1 MYQVSELDLLAIGI
15 LFFSAILGGLI
26 RRLSGFGGALIM
38 SPLLMWFFPV
48 PFFIPIVMSA
58 ELLGGLWL
66 STQWKVNKE
75 DIPSLYRMWI
85 LAAVLLPLGIFLG
98 EAVPITVLKVTT
110 GIVVIAF
117 SIFLLI
123 RVNLAIKLSAFRD
136 FLAGGLSGLLLG
148 SCGIG
153 GPPVALYL
161 NASGLQ
167 FERSRALLSQFV
179 SGVCLLAIVAASL
192 LGGGI
197 AWLPWLLFALPAYF
211 FGMYLAKALL
221 QRRELSASFIKK
233 FCLYLLIVNAAFNL
247 AVLAVL

>member
-1 MYQVSELDLLAIGI
+1 MSGLYLLAIGI

-58 ELLGGLWL
+58 ELLGGMWL
-66 STQWKVNKE
+66 FTQWKVNKE
-75 DIPSLYRMWI
+75 DIPSLYRMWVF
-85 LAAVLLPLGIFLG
+85 AAILLPFGIFLG
-98 EAVPITVLKVTT
+98 EVVPIAVLKITT

-117 SIFLLI
+117 SIFLLV

-136 FLAGGLSGLLLG
+136 SLAGALSGMLLG

-179 SGVCLLAIVAASL
+179 SGVCLLAIIAASV

-197 AWLPWLLFALPAYF
+197 AWMPWLLLALPAYF
-211 FGMYLAKALL
+211 FGMYLAKILL

-247 AVLAVL
+247 AVLAML

>member
-1 MYQVSELDLLAIGI
+1 M
-15 LFFSAILGGLI
+15 

-58 ELLGGLWL
+58 ELLGGMWL
-66 STQWKVNKE
+66 FTQWKVNKE
-75 DIPSLYRMWI
+75 DIPSLYRM
-85 LAAVLLPLGIFLG
+85 LAFAAILLPVGIFLG
-98 EAVPITVLKVTT
+98 ETIPLTVLKITT
-110 GIVVIAF
+110 GIVVIGF
-117 SIFLLI
+117 SAFLLI

-136 FLAGGLSGLLLG
+136 SLAGALSGILLG

-197 AWLPWLLFALPAYF
+197 AWLPWLLFALPAYV
-211 FGMYLAKALL
+211 FGMFLAKILL
-221 QRRELSASFIKK
+221 QRRELSASFIKQ

-247 AVLAVL
+247 LVLALL

>member
-1 MYQVSELDLLAIGI
+1 VSGLDLLAIGI

>member
-1 MYQVSELDLLAIGI
+1 VSGLDLLAIGI

-58 ELLGGLWL
+58 ELLGGMWL
-66 STQWKVNKE
+66 FTQWKVNKE
-75 DIPSLYRMWI
+75 DIPSLYRM
-85 LAAVLLPLGIFLG
+85 LAFAAILLPVGIFLG
-98 EAVPITVLKVTT
+98 ETIPLTVLKITT
-110 GIVVIAF
+110 GIVVIGF
-117 SIFLLI
+117 SAFLLI

-136 FLAGGLSGLLLG
+136 SLAGALSGILLG

-197 AWLPWLLFALPAYF
+197 AWLPWLLFALPAYV
-211 FGMYLAKALL
+211 FGMFLAKILL
-221 QRRELSASFIKK
+221 QRRELSASFIKQ

-247 AVLAVL
+247 LVLALL

>member
-1 MYQVSELDLLAIGI
+1 VIEFSWIAAGI
-15 LFFSAILGGLI
+15 LLFSATLGGLV

-58 ELLGGLWL
+58 ELLGGMWL
-66 STQWKVNKE
+66 FTQWKVNKE
-75 DIPSLYRMWI
+75 DIPSLYRMWV
-85 LAAVLLPLGIFLG
+85 LAAILLPFGIFLG
-98 EAVPITVLKVTT
+98 EAVPITALKITT

-136 FLAGGLSGLLLG
+136 SLAGALSGLLLG

-211 FGMYLAKALL
+211 FGMFLAKVLL
-221 QRRELSASFIKK
+221 QRRELSAGAIKK

-247 AVLAVL
+247 GVLALLQG

>member
-1 MYQVSELDLLAIGI
+1 MSGLDLLAIGI

-58 ELLGGLWL
+58 ELLGGMWL
-66 STQWKVNKE
+66 FTQWKVNKE
-75 DIPSLYRMWI
+75 DIPSLYRMLA

>member
-1 MYQVSELDLLAIGI
+1 VIEFSWITACILL
-15 LFFSAILGGLI
+15 FSAALGGLI

-75 DIPSLYRMWI
+75 DIPSLYRMWTF
-85 LAAVLLPLGIFLG
+85 AAILLPVGIFLG
-98 EAVPITVLKVTT
+98 ETIPLTVLKITT
-110 GIVVIAF
+110 GIVVIGF
-117 SIFLLI
+117 SAFLLI

-136 FLAGGLSGLLLG
+136 SLAGALSGILLG

-197 AWLPWLLFALPAYF
+197 AWLPWLLFALPAYV
-211 FGMYLAKALL
+211 FGMFLAKILL
-221 QRRELSASFIKK
+221 QRRELSASFIKQ

-247 AVLAVL
+247 LVLALL

>member
-1 MYQVSELDLLAIGI
+1 
-15 LFFSAILGGLI
+15 
-26 RRLSGFGGALIM
+26 M

-58 ELLGGLWL
+58 ELLGGMWL
-66 STQWKVNKE
+66 FTQWKVNKE
-75 DIPSLYRMWI
+75 DIPSLYRMLA
-85 LAAVLLPLGIFLG
+85 LAAILLPVGIFLG
-98 EAVPITVLKVTT
+98 ETIPLTVLKITT
-110 GIVVIAF
+110 GIVVIGF
-117 SIFLLI
+117 SAFLLI

-136 FLAGGLSGLLLG
+136 SLAGALSGILLG

-179 SGVCLLAIVAASL
+179 SGVCLLAIIAASL

-197 AWLPWLLFALPAYF
+197 AWLPWLLFALPAYV
-211 FGMYLAKALL
+211 FGMFLAKILL
-221 QRRELSASFIKK
+221 QRRELSASFIKQ

-247 AVLAVL
+247 LVLALL

>member
-1 MYQVSELDLLAIGI
+1 MIEFSWIAAGI
-15 LFFSAILGGLI
+15 LLFSAALGGLV

-58 ELLGGLWL
+58 ELLGGMWL
-66 STQWKVNKE
+66 FTQWKVNKE
-75 DIPSLYRMWI
+75 DIPSLYRMWV
-85 LAAVLLPLGIFLG
+85 LAAILLPFGIFLG
-98 EAVPITVLKVTT
+98 EAVPITALKITT

-123 RVNLAIKLSAFRD
+123 RVNLAITLSAFRD
-136 FLAGGLSGLLLG
+136 SLAGALSGLLLG

-179 SGVCLLAIVAASL
+179 SGVCLLAIIAASL

-197 AWLPWLLFALPAYF
+197 AWLPWLVFALPAYF
-211 FGMYLAKALL
+211 FGMFLAKVLL
-221 QRRELSASFIKK
+221 ERRELSAGAIKK

-247 AVLAVL
+247 VVLALL

>member
-1 MYQVSELDLLAIGI
+1 MSGLDSLAIGI

-66 STQWKVNKE
+66 FTQWKVNKE

>member
-1 MYQVSELDLLAIGI
+1 VTEFSWIAASILL
-15 LFFSAILGGLI
+15 FSAALGGLV

-58 ELLGGLWL
+58 ELLGGMWL
-66 STQWKVNKE
+66 FTQWKVNKE
-75 DIPSLYRMWI
+75 DIPSLYRMLA
-85 LAAVLLPLGIFLG
+85 LAALLLPVGIFLG
-98 EAVPITVLKVTT
+98 ETIPLAVLKITT
-110 GIVVIAF
+110 GLVVIAF

-136 FLAGGLSGLLLG
+136 SLAGALSGILLG

-197 AWLPWLLFALPAYF
+197 AWLPWLIFALPAYL
-211 FGMYLAKALL
+211 FGMFLAKILL
-221 QRRELSASFIKK
+221 QRRELSAGAIKK

-247 AVLAVL
+247 VVLALL

>member
-1 MYQVSELDLLAIGI
+1 VIEFSWITACILL
-15 LFFSAILGGLI
+15 FSAALGGLI

-247 AVLAVL
+247 LVLALL

>member
-1 MYQVSELDLLAIGI
+1 VSGLDLLAIGI

-110 GIVVIAF
+110 AIVVIAF

>member
-1 MYQVSELDLLAIGI
+1 MIEFSWITASILL
-15 LFFSAILGGLI
+15 FSAALGGLV

-48 PFFIPIVMSA
+48 PFFLPIVMSA
-58 ELLGGLWL
+58 ELLGGMWL
-66 STQWKVNKE
+66 FTQWKVNKE
-75 DIPSLYRMWI
+75 DIPSLYRMWV
-85 LAAVLLPLGIFLG
+85 LAAILLPFGIFLG
-98 EAVPITVLKVTT
+98 GIVPLTALKITT

-123 RVNLAIKLSAFRD
+123 RVNLAITLSAFRD
-136 FLAGGLSGLLLG
+136 YLIGALSGLLLG

-161 NASGLQ
+161 NASGLE

-192 LGGGI
+192 MGGGI
-197 AWLPWLLFALPAYF
+197 DWLPWLLFALPAYF
-211 FGMYLAKALL
+211 FGMFLAKTLL
-221 QRRELSASFIKK
+221 ERRELSASAIKK

-247 AVLAVL
+247 GVLALL

>member
-1 MYQVSELDLLAIGI
+1 MIDFSWITVCI
-15 LFFSAILGGLI
+15 LVFSAALGGLV

-58 ELLGGLWL
+58 ELLGGMWL
-66 STQWKVNKE
+66 FTQWKVNKE
-75 DIPSLYRMWI
+75 DIPSLYRMLA
-85 LAAVLLPLGIFLG
+85 LAAILLPVGIFLG
-98 EAVPITVLKVTT
+98 ETIPLTVLKITT
-110 GIVVIAF
+110 GIVVIGF
-117 SIFLLI
+117 SAFLLI

-136 FLAGGLSGLLLG
+136 SLAGALSGILLG

-197 AWLPWLLFALPAYF
+197 AWLPWLLFALPAYL
-211 FGMYLAKALL
+211 FGMFLAKILL
-221 QRRELSASFIKK
+221 QRRELSASFIKQ

-247 AVLAVL
+247 LVLALL

>member
-1 MYQVSELDLLAIGI
+1 VIEFSWIAASILL
-15 LFFSAILGGLI
+15 FSAALGGLV

-58 ELLGGLWL
+58 ELLGGMWL
-66 STQWKVNKE
+66 FTQWKVNKE
-75 DIPSLYRMWI
+75 DIPSLYRMLA
-85 LAAVLLPLGIFLG
+85 LAALLLPVGIFLG
-98 EAVPITVLKVTT
+98 ETIPLTVLKITT
-110 GIVVIAF
+110 GIVVIGF
-117 SIFLLI
+117 SAFLLI

-136 FLAGGLSGLLLG
+136 SLAGALSGILLG

-192 LGGGI
+192 MGGGI
-197 AWLPWLLFALPAYF
+197 AWLPWLLFALPAYV
-211 FGMYLAKALL
+211 FGMFLAKILL
-221 QRRELSASFIKK
+221 QRRELSAGFIKQ

-247 AVLAVL
+247 LVLALL

>member
-1 MYQVSELDLLAIGI
+1 VIDFSWITVCI
-15 LFFSAILGGLI
+15 LVFSAALGGLV

-58 ELLGGLWL
+58 ELLGGMWL
-66 STQWKVNKE
+66 FTQWKVNKE
-75 DIPSLYRMWI
+75 DIPSLYRM
-85 LAAVLLPLGIFLG
+85 LAFAAILLPVGIFLG
-98 EAVPITVLKVTT
+98 ETIPLTVLKITT
-110 GIVVIAF
+110 GIVVIGF
-117 SIFLLI
+117 SAFLLI

-136 FLAGGLSGLLLG
+136 SLAGALSGILLG

-197 AWLPWLLFALPAYF
+197 AWLPWLLFALPAYV
-211 FGMYLAKALL
+211 FGMFLAKILL
-221 QRRELSASFIKK
+221 QRRELSASFIKQ

-247 AVLAVL
+247 LVLALL

>member
-1 MYQVSELDLLAIGI
+1 MLAIGI

-85 LAAVLLPLGIFLG
+85 LAAVLLPWGIFLG

>member
-1 MYQVSELDLLAIGI
+1 VIEFSWITASILL
-15 LFFSAILGGLI
+15 FSAALGGLV

-48 PFFIPIVMSA
+48 PFFLPIVMSA
-58 ELLGGLWL
+58 ELLGGMWL
-66 STQWKVNKE
+66 FTQWKVNKE
-75 DIPSLYRMWI
+75 DIPSLYRMWV
-85 LAAVLLPLGIFLG
+85 LAAILLPFGIFLG
-98 EAVPITVLKVTT
+98 GVVPLTALKITT

-123 RVNLAIKLSAFRD
+123 RVNLAITLSAFRD
-136 FLAGGLSGLLLG
+136 SLVGALSGLLLG

-161 NASGLQ
+161 NASGLE

-192 LGGGI
+192 MGGGI
-197 AWLPWLLFALPAYF
+197 DWLPWLLFALPAYF
-211 FGMYLAKALL
+211 FGMFLAKTLL
-221 QRRELSASFIKK
+221 ERRELSASAIKK

-247 AVLAVL
+247 GVLALL

>member
-1 MYQVSELDLLAIGI
+1 VIEFSWITASILL
-15 LFFSAILGGLI
+15 FSATLGGLV

-58 ELLGGLWL
+58 ELLGGMWL
-66 STQWKVNKE
+66 FTQWKVNKE
-75 DIPSLYRMWI
+75 DIPSLYRM
-85 LAAVLLPLGIFLG
+85 LAFAAILLPVGIFLG
-98 EAVPITVLKVTT
+98 ETIPLTVLKITT
-110 GIVVIAF
+110 GIVVIGF
-117 SIFLLI
+117 SAFLLI
-123 RVNLAIKLSAFRD
+123 RVNLAIQLSAFRD
-136 FLAGGLSGLLLG
+136 SLAGALSGILLG

-197 AWLPWLLFALPAYF
+197 AWLPWLLFALPAYV
-211 FGMYLAKALL
+211 FGMFLAKILL
-221 QRRELSASFIKK
+221 QRRELSASFIKQ
-233 FCLYLLIVNAAFNL
+233 FCLYLLIVNAAFDL
-247 AVLAVL
+247 LVLALL

>member
-1 MYQVSELDLLAIGI
+1 MIEFSWITACILL
-15 LFFSAILGGLI
+15 FSAALGGLI

-247 AVLAVL
+247 GVLALL

>member
-1 MYQVSELDLLAIGI
+1 VIEFSWITACILL
-15 LFFSAILGGLI
+15 FSAALGGLI

-75 DIPSLYRMWI
+75 DVPSLYRMWI

-110 GIVVIAF
+110 AIVVIAF

-247 AVLAVL
+247 VVLALL

>member
-1 MYQVSELDLLAIGI
+1 MIEFSWIAASILL
-15 LFFSAILGGLI
+15 FSAALGGLV

-58 ELLGGLWL
+58 ELLGGMWL
-66 STQWKVNKE
+66 FTQWKVNKE
-75 DIPSLYRMWI
+75 DIPSLYRMLA
-85 LAAVLLPLGIFLG
+85 LAALLLPVGIFLG
-98 EAVPITVLKVTT
+98 ETIPLTVLKITT
-110 GIVVIAF
+110 GIVVIGF
-117 SIFLLI
+117 SAFLLI

-136 FLAGGLSGLLLG
+136 SLAGALSGILLG

-192 LGGGI
+192 MGGGI
-197 AWLPWLLFALPAYF
+197 AWLPWLLFALPAYV
-211 FGMYLAKALL
+211 FGMFLAKILL
-221 QRRELSASFIKK
+221 QRRELSASFIKQ

-247 AVLAVL
+247 VVLALL

>member
-1 MYQVSELDLLAIGI
+1 
-15 LFFSAILGGLI
+15 
-26 RRLSGFGGALIM
+26 
-38 SPLLMWFFPV
+38 
-48 PFFIPIVMSA
+48 
-58 ELLGGLWL
+58 
-66 STQWKVNKE
+66 
-75 DIPSLYRMWI
+75 MWI

-117 SIFLLI
+117 SIFLLV

-179 SGVCLLAIVAASL
+179 SGVCLLAIAAASL

>member
-1 MYQVSELDLLAIGI
+1 MSELDLLAIGI

-197 AWLPWLLFALPAYF
+197 AWLPYLLFALPAYF

>member
-1 MYQVSELDLLAIGI
+1 MIEFSLITASILL
-15 LFFSAILGGLI
+15 FSAALGGLV

-58 ELLGGLWL
+58 ELLGGMWL
-66 STQWKVNKE
+66 FTQWKVNKE
-75 DIPSLYRMWI
+75 DIPSLYRMLA
-85 LAAVLLPLGIFLG
+85 LAALLLPVGIFLG
-98 EAVPITVLKVTT
+98 ETIPLTVLKITT
-110 GIVVIAF
+110 GIVVIGF
-117 SIFLLI
+117 SAFLLI

-136 FLAGGLSGLLLG
+136 SLAGALSGILLG

-192 LGGGI
+192 MGGGI
-197 AWLPWLLFALPAYF
+197 AWLPWLLFALPAYV
-211 FGMYLAKALL
+211 FGMFLAKILL
-221 QRRELSASFIKK
+221 QRRELSASFIKQ

-247 AVLAVL
+247 VVLALL

>member
-1 MYQVSELDLLAIGI
+1 VIEFSWIAASILL
-15 LFFSAILGGLI
+15 FSAALGGLV

-58 ELLGGLWL
+58 ELLGGMWL
-66 STQWKVNKE
+66 FTQWKVNKE
-75 DIPSLYRMWI
+75 DIPSLYRMLA
-85 LAAVLLPLGIFLG
+85 LAALLLPVGIFLG
-98 EAVPITVLKVTT
+98 ETIPLTVLKITT
-110 GIVVIAF
+110 GIVVIGF
-117 SIFLLI
+117 SAFLLI

-136 FLAGGLSGLLLG
+136 SLAGALSGILLG

-192 LGGGI
+192 MGGGI
-197 AWLPWLLFALPAYF
+197 AWLPWLLFALPAYV
-211 FGMYLAKALL
+211 FGMFLAKILL
-221 QRRELSASFIKK
+221 QRRELSASFIKQ

-247 AVLAVL
+247 VVLALL

>member
-1 MYQVSELDLLAIGI
+1 VIEFSWIIASILL
-15 LFFSAILGGLI
+15 FSATLGGLV

-58 ELLGGLWL
+58 ELLGGMWL
-66 STQWKVNKE
+66 FTQWKVNKE
-75 DIPSLYRMWI
+75 DIPSLYRMWA
-85 LAAVLLPLGIFLG
+85 LAALLLPIGIFLG
-98 EAVPITVLKVTT
+98 EVVPLTVLKITT

-123 RVNLAIKLSAFRD
+123 RVNLVIKLSALRD
-136 FLAGGLSGLLLG
+136 IIAGALSGLLMG

-161 NASGLQ
+161 NASDLQ

-211 FGMYLAKALL
+211 FGMFLAKALL
-221 QRRELSASFIKK
+221 QRRELSAGAIKK

-247 AVLAVL
+247 GVLALL

>member
-1 MYQVSELDLLAIGI
+1 VTEFSWIAASILL
-15 LFFSAILGGLI
+15 FSAALGGLV

-58 ELLGGLWL
+58 ELLGGMWL
-66 STQWKVNKE
+66 FTQWKVNKE
-75 DIPSLYRMWI
+75 DIPSLYRMLA
-85 LAAVLLPLGIFLG
+85 LAALLLPVGIFLG
-98 EAVPITVLKVTT
+98 ETIPLTVLKITT
-110 GIVVIAF
+110 GIVVIGF
-117 SIFLLI
+117 SAFLLI

-136 FLAGGLSGLLLG
+136 SLAGALSGILLG

-192 LGGGI
+192 MGGGI
-197 AWLPWLLFALPAYF
+197 AWLPWLLFALPAYV
-211 FGMYLAKALL
+211 FGMFLAKILL
-221 QRRELSASFIKK
+221 QRRELSAGFIKQ

-247 AVLAVL
+247 LVLALL

>member
-1 MYQVSELDLLAIGI
+1 MIEFSWITASILL
-15 LFFSAILGGLI
+15 FSAALGGLV

-48 PFFIPIVMSA
+48 PFFLPIVMSA
-58 ELLGGLWL
+58 ELLGGMWL
-66 STQWKVNKE
+66 FTQWKVNKE
-75 DIPSLYRMWI
+75 DIPRLYRMWV
-85 LAAVLLPLGIFLG
+85 LAAILLPFGIFLG
-98 EAVPITVLKVTT
+98 GVVPLTALKITT

-123 RVNLAIKLSAFRD
+123 RVNLAIRLSAFRD
-136 FLAGGLSGLLLG
+136 YLIGALSGLLLG

-161 NASGLQ
+161 NASGLE

-179 SGVCLLAIVAASL
+179 SGICLLAIVAASL
-192 LGGGI
+192 MGGGI

-211 FGMYLAKALL
+211 FGMFLAKTLL
-221 QRRELSASFIKK
+221 ERRELSASAIKK

-247 AVLAVL
+247 GVLALL

>member
-1 MYQVSELDLLAIGI
+1 VIEFSWITASILL
-15 LFFSAILGGLI
+15 FSAALGGLI

-85 LAAVLLPLGIFLG
+85 
-98 EAVPITVLKVTT
+98 TT

-123 RVNLAIKLSAFRD
+123 RVNLAIKLSTFRD

-247 AVLAVL
+247 GVLALL

>member
-1 MYQVSELDLLAIGI
+1 MW
-15 LFFSAILGGLI
+15 LF
-26 RRLSGFGGALIM
+26 
-38 SPLLMWFFPV
+38 
-48 PFFIPIVMSA
+48 
-58 ELLGGLWL
+58 
-66 STQWKVNKE
+66 TQWKVNKE
-75 DIPSLYRMWI
+75 DIPSLYRM
-85 LAAVLLPLGIFLG
+85 LAFAAILLPVGIFLG
-98 EAVPITVLKVTT
+98 ETIPLTVLKITT
-110 GIVVIAF
+110 GIVVIGF
-117 SIFLLI
+117 SAFLLI

-136 FLAGGLSGLLLG
+136 SLAGALSGILLG

-197 AWLPWLLFALPAYF
+197 AWLPWLLFALPAYV
-211 FGMYLAKALL
+211 FGMFLAKILL
-221 QRRELSASFIKK
+221 QRRELSASFIKQ

-247 AVLAVL
+247 LVLALL

>member
-1 MYQVSELDLLAIGI
+1 MIDFSWITVCI
-15 LFFSAILGGLI
+15 LVFSAALGGLV

-58 ELLGGLWL
+58 ELLGGMWL
-66 STQWKVNKE
+66 FTQWKVNKE
-75 DIPSLYRMWI
+75 DTPSLYRMLA
-85 LAAVLLPLGIFLG
+85 LAALLLPVGIFLG
-98 EAVPITVLKVTT
+98 ETIPLTVLKITT
-110 GIVVIAF
+110 GIVVIGF
-117 SIFLLI
+117 SAFLLI

-136 FLAGGLSGLLLG
+136 SLAGALSGILLG

-179 SGVCLLAIVAASL
+179 SGVCLLAIVAASFM
-192 LGGGI
+192 GGGI
-197 AWLPWLLFALPAYF
+197 AWLPWLLFALPAYV
-211 FGMYLAKALL
+211 FGMFLAKILL
-221 QRRELSASFIKK
+221 QRRELSASFIKQ

-247 AVLAVL
+247 LVLALL

>member
-1 MYQVSELDLLAIGI
+1 M
-15 LFFSAILGGLI
+15 

-58 ELLGGLWL
+58 ELLGGMWL
-66 STQWKVNKE
+66 FTQWKVNKE
-75 DIPSLYRMWI
+75 DIPSLYRMLA
-85 LAAVLLPLGIFLG
+85 LAALLLPVGIFLG
-98 EAVPITVLKVTT
+98 ETIPLTVLKITT
-110 GIVVIAF
+110 GIVVIGF
-117 SIFLLI
+117 SAFLLI

-136 FLAGGLSGLLLG
+136 SLAGALSGILLG

-192 LGGGI
+192 MGGGI
-197 AWLPWLLFALPAYF
+197 AWLPWLLFALPAYV
-211 FGMYLAKALL
+211 FGMFLAKILL

-233 FCLYLLIVNAAFNL
+233 F
-247 AVLAVL
+247 

>member
-1 MYQVSELDLLAIGI
+1 VIEFSWITACILL
-15 LFFSAILGGLI
+15 FSAALGGLI

-179 SGVCLLAIVAASL
+179 SGVCLLAIVTASL

>member
-1 MYQVSELDLLAIGI
+1 
-15 LFFSAILGGLI
+15 
-26 RRLSGFGGALIM
+26 
-38 SPLLMWFFPV
+38 MWFFPV

-58 ELLGGLWL
+58 ELLGGMWL
-66 STQWKVNKE
+66 FTQWKVNKE
-75 DIPSLYRMWI
+75 DIPSLYRMLA
-85 LAAVLLPLGIFLG
+85 LAALLLPVGIFLG
-98 EAVPITVLKVTT
+98 ETIPLTVLKITT
-110 GIVVIAF
+110 GIVVIGF
-117 SIFLLI
+117 SAFLLI

-136 FLAGGLSGLLLG
+136 SLAGALSGILLG

-192 LGGGI
+192 MGGGI
-197 AWLPWLLFALPAYF
+197 AWLPWLLFALPAYV
-211 FGMYLAKALL
+211 FGMFLAKILL
-221 QRRELSASFIKK
+221 QRRELSAGFIKQ

-247 AVLAVL
+247 GVLALL

>member
-1 MYQVSELDLLAIGI
+1 
-15 LFFSAILGGLI
+15 
-26 RRLSGFGGALIM
+26 M

-58 ELLGGLWL
+58 ELLGGMWL
-66 STQWKVNKE
+66 FTQWKVNKE
-75 DIPSLYRMWI
+75 DIPSLYRM
-85 LAAVLLPLGIFLG
+85 LAFAAILLPVGIFLG
-98 EAVPITVLKVTT
+98 ETIPLTVLKITT
-110 GIVVIAF
+110 GIVVIGF
-117 SIFLLI
+117 SAFLLI

-136 FLAGGLSGLLLG
+136 SLAGALSGILLG

-192 LGGGI
+192 MGGGI
-197 AWLPWLLFALPAYF
+197 AWLPWLLFALPAYL
-211 FGMYLAKALL
+211 FGMFLAKILL
-221 QRRELSASFIKK
+221 QRRELSASFIKQ

-247 AVLAVL
+247 LVLALL

>member
-1 MYQVSELDLLAIGI
+1 LLAIGI

-58 ELLGGLWL
+58 ELLGGMWL
-66 STQWKVNKE
+66 FTQWKVNKE
-75 DIPSLYRMWI
+75 DIPSLYRMWVF
-85 LAAVLLPLGIFLG
+85 AAILLPFGIFLG
-98 EAVPITVLKVTT
+98 EAVPTAVLKITT

-117 SIFLLI
+117 SIFLLV

-136 FLAGGLSGLLLG
+136 SLAGALSGMLLG

-179 SGVCLLAIVAASL
+179 SGVCLLAIIAASV

-197 AWLPWLLFALPAYF
+197 AWMPWLLLALPAYF
-211 FGMYLAKALL
+211 FGMYLAKILL
-221 QRRELSASFIKK
+221 QRRELSASFVKK

>member
-1 MYQVSELDLLAIGI
+1 VIEFSWITACILL
-15 LFFSAILGGLI
+15 FSAAFGGLI

-85 LAAVLLPLGIFLG
+85 LAAVMLPLGIFLG

-247 AVLAVL
+247 VVLALL

>member
-1 MYQVSELDLLAIGI
+1 MIEFSWITACILL
-15 LFFSAILGGLI
+15 FSAALGGLI

-247 AVLAVL
+247 LVLALL